1 MDDNSNI
8 VIDKLKNIIEKI
20 NTYYNNGFT
29 DRNDNL
35 SINDKIKTIN
45 EFNYIIKLEIN
56 EMNNKL

>member
-1 MDDNSNI
+1 LK
-8 VIDKLKNIIEKI
+8 KLIPI
-20 NTYYNNGFT
+20 NNNGFP